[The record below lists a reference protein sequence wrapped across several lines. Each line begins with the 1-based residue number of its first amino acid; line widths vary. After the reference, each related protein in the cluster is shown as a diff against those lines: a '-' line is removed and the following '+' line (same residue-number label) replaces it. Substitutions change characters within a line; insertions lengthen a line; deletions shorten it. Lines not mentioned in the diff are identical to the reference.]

1 MALLKRPEP
10 ELLCHRPIGKSNSDA
25 LTEDHSNKVTPCD
38 ILLCP
43 WSKVP
48 WGTFDLV
55 QSTSEML
62 PLAVDRNQQ
71 RDRQPLAVDEN

>member
-1 MALLKRPEP
+1 MIKILWVVQLGITINFLIGFKAYSMRWSLHMALLKRPDP

-25 LTEDHSNKVTPCD
+25 LTEVHSNKVTPYD

-48 WGTFDLV
+48 VGY
-55 QSTSEML
+55 
-62 PLAVDRNQQ
+62 P
-71 RDRQPLAVDEN
+71 